1 MNATLTRS
9 TTNKQ
14 IAGVCGGIAKALDVD
29 PNLVRVLTVI
39 LALFTQIGWIAYLV
53 MWAVVPDDQGRTG
66 LDDLKGGSGHSTAKT
81 PAAAPAEYVG
91 QNSDDLR

>member
-9 TTNKQ
+9 TTNKH

-39 LALFTQIGWIAYLV
+39 LALFTQVGWIAYLV

-66 LDDLKGGSGHSTAKT
+66 IDDLKGGSGRSAAKT
-81 PAAAPAEYVG
+81 PAAASAEYVG